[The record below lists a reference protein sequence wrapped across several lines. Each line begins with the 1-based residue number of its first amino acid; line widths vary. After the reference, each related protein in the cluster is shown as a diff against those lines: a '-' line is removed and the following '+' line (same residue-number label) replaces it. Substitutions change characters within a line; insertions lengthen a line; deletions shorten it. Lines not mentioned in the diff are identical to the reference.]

1 MENKVIDIKALP
13 IPMLGKELG
22 KYKGD
27 TFELVKYEYGVLY
40 HVYNSMDLIIRPTQ
54 TSAHAFL
61 CDIIDNHEKYENEL
75 TDEERDLFE
84 LNISKC
90 FLVLNAPLFLFS
102 DMKLFCKVADSLFEG
117 LQEMVDGALNAD
129 LKEEDAQANI
139 EFAKALDAENT
150 IKKNLDLF
158 DNGKD
163 KSLSKESWE
172 SKTD

>member
-1 MENKVIDIKALP
+1 MENKVIDVKALP

-22 KYKGD
+22 KFNGD

-40 HVYNSMDLIIRPTQ
+40 HVYNSMDLIIRPSQ
-54 TSAHAFL
+54 TSAFAFL
-61 CDIIDNHEKYENEL
+61 CDIIDNHEKYEKEL
-75 TDEERDLFE
+75 TEEERDLFE

-150 IKKNLDLF
+150 IKNNIDLLA
-158 DNGKD
+158 NGKD
-163 KSLSKESWE
+163 KGFGQESWQGT
-172 SKTD
+172 TD